1 MLGSRSSPLIL
12 ALLALAHGARA
23 GASRQP
29 RRLNDPHDPHHA
41 AKAAAA
47 GAQGKSIR
55 RPGQHAPADGDENV
69 GSKGQHQYAQ
79 GDNVDL
85 IANNVGPFANPTE
98 TYPYYSLPFCEP
110 DVLEHQ
116 SHSLGELLAG
126 DRKVRTHYDVRFR
139 VPVKWRELCKKTLD
153 RDDIDKFAKAIEEEY
168 YFEMF
173 LDGLPIWGYVGDA
186 ELVDYVLGRTD
197 RSHRYIYTH
206 LHFNVGYN
214 GDRVVEV
221 NVTANPAQRVDIT
234 DYHDK
239 VDVQFTYSVGWEERA
254 GIAFDAR
261 MERYTRMHFLPA
273 SFEIHW
279 LSIINSFVL
288 VILLTVFLSIIL
300 MRVLKNDFTRY
311 MREDGGGEGE
321 LLLAAGD
328 GGDGG
333 AEETGWKLLHGDV
346 FRHPSG
352 GWEMWFSACIGAGAQ
367 LLLMV
372 AMLLVLALMGMFVP
386 TKRGAVAT
394 AVIVL
399 YALTSCVG
407 GYLAARLYRQL
418 GGTNWVWNIV
428 LANVLFPG
436 PLFVMFC
443 FLNSVAV
450 GHSSTAALPFGT
462 ILVVFALFLLV
473 AFPLGVVGG
482 VAGRNSTPVGEFKT
496 PCRTTKVPRQI
507 PHIPCYRRGCVQMLL
522 AGFLPFSAIYIE
534 LHYIFAAVW
543 GHKIYT
549 LFGILFLAFLMLVIV
564 TSFITIALTYFQLAA
579 EDHRWWWRSFASGGS
594 TGFFIYAY
602 CFFYYFHRSEMFGFM
617 QTSFYFGYMALCA
630 YAFFLMLGC
639 VGWFSSLVFVRHI
652 YGAIKTD

>member
-1 MLGSRSSPLIL
+1 M
-12 ALLALAHGARA
+12 
-23 GASRQP
+23 
-29 RRLNDPHDPHHA
+29 
-41 AKAAAA
+41 
-47 GAQGKSIR
+47 
-55 RPGQHAPADGDENV
+55 
-69 GSKGQHQYAQ
+69 
-79 GDNVDL
+79 
-85 IANNVGPFANPTE
+85 
-98 TYPYYSLPFCEP
+98 
-110 DVLEHQ
+110 
-116 SHSLGELLAG
+116 
-126 DRKVRTHYDVRFR
+126 
-139 VPVKWRELCKKTLD
+139 
-153 RDDIDKFAKAIEEEY
+153 
-168 YFEMF
+168 
-173 LDGLPIWGYVGDA
+173 GDA

-234 DYHDK
+234 DYHDQ

-254 GIAFDAR
+254 GIPFEAR
-261 MERYTRMHFLPA
+261 MMRYTRMHFLPA

-311 MREDGGGEGE
+311 MREDGVGEGE
-321 LLLAAGD
+321 MLLAAD
-328 GGDGG
+328 GGGGGGGG
-333 AEETGWKLLHGDV
+333 AQEETGWKLLHGDV

-352 GWEMWFSACIGAGAQ
+352 RQAMLFSAGIGAGAQ

-428 LANVLFPG
+428 LANVMFPG
-436 PLFVMFC
+436 PLFALFC

-450 GHSSTAALPFGT
+450 GHGSTAALPFGT

-482 VAGRNSTPVGEFKT
+482 VAGRNSTAVGEFSA

-617 QTSFYFGYMALCA
+617 QTSFYFGYMYLFCFAI
-630 YAFFLMLGC
+630 
-639 VGWFSSLVFVRHI
+639 FVMCGTIGNMGPDMFIHRI
-652 YGAIKTD
+652 YRNIKVD